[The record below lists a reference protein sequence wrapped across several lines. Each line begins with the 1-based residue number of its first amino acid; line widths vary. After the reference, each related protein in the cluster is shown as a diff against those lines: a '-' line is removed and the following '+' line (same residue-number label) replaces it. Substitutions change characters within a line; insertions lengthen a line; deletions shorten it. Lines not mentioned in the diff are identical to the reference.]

1 MKLKKTLILYT
12 ALLTMLFN
20 SVFASKLPDDVWK
33 YVKSVLPNAQQ
44 RFDSVVT
51 LENNVMY
58 IPLYPPS
65 TTTVD
70 VIKVDYTYPASK
82 TFKDL
87 PEVILLNNGYSFLK
101 VTKDAK
107 GNYTLTKK
115 DDLPI
120 KVRIGLMPQDLLTP
134 VGLKI
139 PESLKLTLGDI
150 LIPTKE
156 DNSLALDEKEKAKTI
171 YNPTVKRNEFIP
183 CNYLNSQK
191 IYINPKNSKF
201 IEVYDNKSQNPL
213 YELKLSSMPLKIIT
227 SDKSKVALVL
237 YWSGKNVEIISLA
250 DERVIATIPLEANA
264 SDVVLDKK
272 DNIAMFHLKT
282 QVQFMLLI

>member
-139 PESLKLTLGDI
+139 PEK
-150 LIPTKE
+150 
-156 DNSLALDEKEKAKTI
+156 
-171 YNPTVKRNEFIP
+171 
-183 CNYLNSQK
+183 C
-191 IYINPKNSKF
+191 
-201 IEVYDNKSQNPL
+201 
-213 YELKLSSMPLKIIT
+213 LKI
-227 SDKSKVALVL
+227 L
-237 YWSGKNVEIISLA
+237 
-250 DERVIATIPLEANA
+250 
-264 SDVVLDKK
+264 DVCT
-272 DNIAMFHLKT
+272 F
-282 QVQFMLLI
+282 